1 MRQTNAR
8 SIIST
13 CHHTGS
19 VHVHRA
25 ICSVCLVIRIFRWE
39 WKMIDEK
46 NIELKLNQ
54 KFMEDLAVFF
64 FLSNISIISCCCY
77 LFCLL
82 AFFFRYYYSILLH
95 FCFHVPARTNSNVS
109 VVCRLYTHEWCV
121 VFGSYIANV
130 FSHVYNSIWW
140 FKYGVRKVIEK
151 DTIRTF
157 STWCNRCCVGIERTE
172 RKKKLTSKHYIL
184 FLLLVCSAVRCVCC
198 GLLCFLVRVQL
209 VWVKL

>member
-64 FLSNISIISCCCY
+64 FFIEHLYHILLL
-77 LFCLL
+77 LFILFACL
-82 AFFFRYYYSILLH
+82 FFSILL
-95 FCFHVPARTNSNVS
+95 FYFASLLLSRSCTNQFECVGCVS
-109 VVCRLYTHEWCV
+109 TLYTRVVC
-121 VFGSYIANV
+121 
-130 FSHVYNSIWW
+130 
-140 FKYGVRKVIEK
+140 GVRKLYSQCLLTCVQFDLMIQVWSEK
-151 DTIRTF
+151 GNWKRHNSNIF
-157 STWCNRCCVGIERTE
+157 
-172 RKKKLTSKHYIL
+172 HMM
-184 FLLLVCSAVRCVCC
+184 
-198 GLLCFLVRVQL
+198 
-209 VWVKL
+209 

>member
-82 AFFFRYYYSILLH
+82 AFFSILL
-95 FCFHVPARTNSNVS
+95 FYFASLLLSRSCTNQFECVGCVS
-109 VVCRLYTHEWCV
+109 TLYTRVVC
-121 VFGSYIANV
+121 
-130 FSHVYNSIWW
+130 
-140 FKYGVRKVIEK
+140 GVRKLYSQCLLTCVQFDLMIQVWSEK
-151 DTIRTF
+151 GNWKRHNSNIF
-157 STWCNRCCVGIERTE
+157 
-172 RKKKLTSKHYIL
+172 HMM
-184 FLLLVCSAVRCVCC
+184 
-198 GLLCFLVRVQL
+198 
-209 VWVKL
+209 